1 MYQVGGGMRC
11 YDVAIVGA
19 GNLAFCA
26 APAARE
32 RVERVIV
39 SEKAPREWSGG
50 DTYFAV
56 GVFRTTCRAM
66 EELRSLL
73 DDVSEEL
80 LARTGVPPYIRD
92 DLLADPAEADLT

>member
-1 MYQVGGGMRC
+1 MRC

-26 APAARE
+26 AHAARE
-32 RVERVIV
+32 RVERVV
-39 SEKAPREWSGG
+39 VLEKAPREWSGG
-50 DTYFAV
+50 NTYFAADA
-56 GVFRTTCRAM
+56 FRTTCRAM

-73 DDVSEEL
+73 ADVSEEL
-80 LARTGVPPYIRD
+80 LARTEVSPYTRD